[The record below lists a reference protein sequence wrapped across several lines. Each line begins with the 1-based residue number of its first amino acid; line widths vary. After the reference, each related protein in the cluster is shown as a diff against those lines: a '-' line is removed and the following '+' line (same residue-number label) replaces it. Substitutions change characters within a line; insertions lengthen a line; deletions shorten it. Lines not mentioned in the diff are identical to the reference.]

1 VTLFARDIELKLVA
15 PPCNGHQTAQLFFT
29 RILSG
34 ILALACLVAADLAS
48 AATTFDGHW
57 SVVIITDH
65 GECDPTFRYGLQIAN
80 GTISADAAATV
91 QGRVSAAGTVRVI
104 VQSGDQR
111 AAGSGRLSADRGSGV
126 WRGKGT
132 RGSCSG
138 TWLAER
144 RF

>member
-1 VTLFARDIELKLVA
+1 MTLFAQEIELKLFA
-15 PPCNGHQTAQLFFT
+15 PPRKGHQTARLLFT
-29 RILSG
+29 QILSG
-34 ILALACLVAADLAS
+34 ILALGCSVVADLAS

-57 SVVIITDH
+57 SVVIITNR

-80 GTISADAAATV
+80 GTIGADAAATV
-91 QGRVSAAGTVRVI
+91 QGRVSAAGTVRVS

-111 AAGSGRLSADRGSGV
+111 AAGSGRLSGERGSGV

-138 TWLAER
+138 TWIAER

>member
-1 VTLFARDIELKLVA
+1 MFAQHIELKRVA
-15 PPCNGHQTAQLFFT
+15 PPGNGHQTARLFFT
-29 RILSG
+29 RILSA
-34 ILALACLVAADLAS
+34 ILALGCSVVADLAS

-80 GTISADAAATV
+80 GTIGADAAATV

-111 AAGSGRLSADRGSGV
+111 AAGSGRLSGDRGGGV

-138 TWLAER
+138 TWIAER